1 MSIWIVRN
9 KNNAHGSQIENKNYA
24 NKCGTTTAELVG
36 AVNVLKI
43 QTVKQRAI
51 DERIMGR
58 KI

>member
-9 KNNAHGSQIENKNYA
+9 KNNAPGLQIKNKNYD
-24 NKCGTTTAELVG
+24 NKYGMITAALVG
-36 AVNVLKI
+36 AVNILEI
-43 QTVKQRAI
+43 QTVKQRVI

>member
-9 KNNAHGSQIENKNYA
+9 KNNAHGLQIKNKNYA
-24 NKCGTTTAELVG
+24 NKYGMITAVLVG
-36 AVNVLKI
+36 AVNILEI
-43 QTVKQRAI
+43 QTVKQRVI

>member
-9 KNNAHGSQIENKNYA
+9 RNNAHGLQIKNKNYA
-24 NKCGTTTAELVG
+24 NKYGMTTAVLVG
-36 AVNVLKI
+36 VVNILEI

-51 DERIMGR
+51 NERIMGR

>member
-9 KNNAHGSQIENKNYA
+9 RNKVHGLQIENKNYA
-24 NKCGTTTAELVG
+24 KKFGTTTAELVG
-36 AVNVLKI
+36 AVNVLEI
-43 QTVKQRAI
+43 QTVKQRII

>member
-9 KNNAHGSQIENKNYA
+9 RNNAHGLQIENKNYA
-24 NKCGTTTAELVG
+24 KKFGMITAELVG
-36 AVNVLKI
+36 AVNVLEI
-43 QTVKQRAI
+43 QTVKQRAT